1 MVEFCEQK
9 KKHANTTTGAGK
21 TAVRKTKWDKPIH
34 KHVLCLLRIL
44 NSVKKETLDT
54 ALIA

>member
-21 TAVRKTKWDKPIH
+21 TAVRKTKWDKPIP
-34 KHVLCLLRIL
+34 KHVLCMCRIL